1 LHAEPSKEMV
11 GRAGIEPIPIPTGLI
26 AIFWLLSAI
35 FGSRQDILGGGSA
48 RTHHRATP
56 GAILGVRAFGNRK
69 LEDAI
74 MRDDACS
81 TPVITVPRI
90 DVDRFTGSPGV
101 PMRRLPI
108 CAYGTG
114 RLLAIMGLAVGML
127 GSVDAATFTIAKLY
141 SDQTG
146 STQYIELQESS
157 SDGRVGP
164 LAGSIITVRHGDVVK
179 QYVIPTDVPAGFPA
193 GGTLLIATSDD
204 LSTGEETPP
213 MSIPP
218 DYVMP
223 VRFLPTDGGTIDLDG
238 YDPWTFDSLPIEGS
252 LALLRSGATTTST
265 THSFAAGSHSIV
277 FGAGYSGAF
286 EYYNPDLGQYFYTAS
301 EPDIDAIESGRLPG
315 WQSTGTGL
323 AVLTGP
329 YPECCGLYG
338 KVPVSVC
345 RYFIPPAGHFYS
357 AFTNECDQVATQ
369 FPSLVLETR
378 AAFYVVL
385 PKDQESGD
393 CPVPSRPVYRLW
405 NRETNAHRFVDS
417 LDRRLPLLAQG
428 WIPEGYGPAG
438 VAWCQ

>member
-1 LHAEPSKEMV
+1 VTMLAVPPSS
-11 GRAGIEPIPIPTGLI
+11 
-26 AIFWLLSAI
+26 LSRVLMWTD
-35 FGSRQDILGGGSA
+35 SRVRPACRCDVFRFA
-48 RTHHRATP
+48 RTER
-56 GAILGVRAFGNRK
+56 V
-69 LEDAI
+69 
-74 MRDDACS
+74 ACS
-81 TPVITVPRI
+81 PSWDWPWACLDRSTLRLSRSPSSTPTRP
-90 DVDRFTGSPGV
+90 
-101 PMRRLPI
+101 
-108 CAYGTG
+108 
-114 RLLAIMGLAVGML
+114 AVL
-127 GSVDAATFTIAKLY
+127 NT
-141 SDQTG
+141 
-146 STQYIELQESS
+146 S